1 MWYNGSNMFQSK
13 LNESTELMHTVAV
26 TSSSS
31 SAVPAGGV
39 VTLTC
44 EVVSNVPTKLSWTG
58 PSGPVSSGAGVSVIT
73 NEVDQQTTQSILAFH
88 PLRVSHAGEY
98 TCRSTLEGIV
108 SVQEASTI
116 VSVQGSQ
123 PLPLFQRIVQ

>member
-1 MWYNGSNMFQSK
+1 MWYNVSNMFQSK
-13 LNESTELMHTVAV
+13 LNESTELMHTVEV

-44 EVVSNVPTKLSWTG
+44 EVVSNIPAKLSWTG

-98 TCRSTLEGIV
+98 ICRSTLEGIG

-116 VSVQGSQ
+116 VSVQGS
-123 PLPLFQRIVQ
+123 